1 MVSIE
6 SGLGG
11 KVVAARVEWVL
22 VVEVWA
28 WASWFDQQFM
38 CGLKR
43 ESSVMVSSYLVEIL
57 LCWSCYSIP
66 SVTLFFV
73 CISPHYLLLFEMCC

>member
-1 MVSIE
+1 MVRWLATGMVSIE

-43 ESSVMVSSYLVEIL
+43 EIFRDGE
-57 LCWSCYSIP
+57 
-66 SVTLFFV
+66 
-73 CISPHYLLLFEMCC
+73 LLFG